1 MSSQALKLVLPHVAC
16 SAQLALGVVFLLS
29 ALPKLRRPRAF
40 ARDVTAYEILPPSVA
55 CVFALVVIPLE
66 LFLAFAF
73 LTGRLVIAALPVAM
87 ALLLAFLIA
96 VGINLQRGRRVP
108 CGCFGEASEPISPR
122 AVARLLLL
130 LAVTLLLA
138 AVRSTGSSAWPPS
151 GTLTA
156 DAAAIA
162 HLLQAAALA
171 AFLLLSG
178 AWLLSLPEL
187 LPLARQWQRRQPPPG
202 TVSAGSGVEGA

>member
-1 MSSQALKLVLPHVAC
+1 MSGQALGTVLPHVAFA
-16 SAQLALGVVFLLS
+16 AQLALGAVFLLS

-40 ARDVTAYEILPPSVA
+40 ARDVAAYGILPPSA
-55 CVFALVVIPLE
+55 ARVFALAVVPLE

-73 LTGRLVIAALPVAM
+73 LTGWLVVAALPLAT

-96 VGINLQRGRRVP
+96 VGINLQRGRRIP
-108 CGCFGEASEPISPR
+108 CGCFGEASERISPR

-130 LAVTLLLA
+130 LAVALLLA
-138 AVRSTGSSAWPPS
+138 AARSTGSDVRPPS
-151 GTLTA
+151 GLLVA

-162 HLLQAAALA
+162 HLLPSAALA

-187 LPLARQWQRRQPPPG
+187 LPLARQWQRRRPPSG
-202 TVSAGSGVEGA
+202 AAGARGGAEGA